1 MRNILALGRTIFI
14 YGSAVGFWY
23 IVIPTHITSMIVTM
37 VSYGI
42 LGGIG
47 FLIIGNIFFHYIPFR
62 INDNQTSDSN
72 QAGNVIIIN

>member
-23 IVIPTHITSMIVTM
+23 IVIPTHITSMIFTM

-47 FLIIGNIFFHYIPFR
+47 FLIIGNIFIAFVGMLSRKSKLTKLVFSR
-62 INDNQTSDSN
+62 QRRW
-72 QAGNVIIIN
+72 